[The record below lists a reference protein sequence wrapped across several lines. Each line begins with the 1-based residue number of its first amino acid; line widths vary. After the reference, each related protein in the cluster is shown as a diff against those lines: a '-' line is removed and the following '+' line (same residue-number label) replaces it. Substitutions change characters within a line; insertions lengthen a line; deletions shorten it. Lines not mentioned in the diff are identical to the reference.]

1 MPMRWESAALAC
13 LSTIAAVGC
22 STVPDKPSA
31 SFEDKA
37 AHCEQLFRTLDTAV
51 DRAGVRDGGS
61 ARIDGFP
68 YLRANRFLASYR
80 DEPMTRRQELWWIDR
95 LKGLDVQA
103 RTIELANLP
112 EQDRDGLDS
121 SLLSTDDPTVDL
133 IHCADEL
140 ARRDLSESEAIA
152 GLRAAVDV
160 PDEYHDWKRVLGL
173 YPLSAVPF
181 LQGVSAYHADME
193 AVFATPLEDLP
204 INGRLVRYEPPPAP
218 AVDRDDLSALLTR
231 ARQNPLKVP
240 LPAPSELSRLFATFA
255 PVLEIDQVDRS
266 DRIGTPLLSE
276 GGKPGVD
283 TSNPVVFV
291 RPAHTRY
298 AGETFLQLVYSV
310 WFPERPRASAIDLLA
325 GRLDGITWRVT
336 LDSRGEPL
344 LFDSIHNCGCYH
356 MFFPT
361 QRLRSR
367 ALGQTF
373 QEPILV
379 PYTLG
384 SWRPGTRTILR
395 IASRTHYIQS
405 VRYSGQTEAM
415 ARERYS
421 FVADD
426 KLRSLPRED
435 NSRYSLFRPNG
446 IVPGTQRAERFVFWP
461 MGVPDPGAMR
471 QWGRHATAFVG
482 KRHFDDPKLIE
493 RYFEMF

>member
-1 MPMRWESAALAC
+1 MPLRWGIAALAC
-13 LSTIAAVGC
+13 LLIIAAVGC
-22 STVPDKPSA
+22 STVTEKPSA
-31 SFEDKA
+31 SVDDTA
-37 AHCEQLFRTLDTAV
+37 AQCEQLFRTLETAV

-68 YLRANRFLASYR
+68 YLRANRFLASYG
-80 DEPMTRRQELWWIDR
+80 DEPMSRRQELWWIDR
-95 LKGLDVQA
+95 LKGLDTQA

-112 EQDRDGLDS
+112 KQDRDKLDL
-121 SLLSTDDPTVDL
+121 SLLNTDDPSGGL
-133 IHCADEL
+133 IRCADEL
-140 ARRDLSESEAIA
+140 VRRDLSEPEAIA

-160 PDEYHDWKRVLGL
+160 PDEYHDWKRALGL
-173 YPLSAVPF
+173 YPLSALPF
-181 LQGVSAYHADME
+181 LTGVSAYHADTE

-204 INGRLVRYEPPPAP
+204 INGRLVRYEPPPSP
-218 AVDRDDLSALLTR
+218 VVDYEDLSALLTR
-231 ARQNPLKVP
+231 ARRNPLKIP
-240 LPAPSELSRLFATFA
+240 LPEPSELSRLFATFA

-266 DRIGTPLLSE
+266 DRIGTPLLNE
-276 GGKPGVD
+276 AGTPDVD
-283 TSNPVVFV
+283 TSDPVVFV

-298 AGETFLQLVYSV
+298 AGETFLQLVYSF
-310 WFPERPRASAIDLLA
+310 WFPERPRTSAIDLLA

-336 LDSRGEPL
+336 LDRRGEPL

-361 QRLRSR
+361 ERLRAR
-367 ALGQTF
+367 APAQTF

-379 PYTLG
+379 PYTLR
-384 SWRPGTRTILR
+384 SWRPGKRTILR

-405 VRYSGQTEAM
+405 VRYSGESEAL

-421 FVADD
+421 FAADD
-426 KLRSLPRED
+426 KLRNLQRDD

-446 IVPGTQRAERFVFWP
+446 IVPGTQRGERFVFWP

-482 KRHFDDPKLIE
+482 KRHFDDPKLIK